1 MSSAPA
7 PAAQPTA
14 WQKFLAQLQAST
26 SSRYTQ
32 ANAVYL
38 LYTSLIMF
46 INLSLSKRAND
57 AYTDDVCAC
66 PPSLLP
72 PPPWGSCT
80 PLSHAPPPP
89 RPLYCRRR
97 PDPRARPSLTRLY
110 PPRRLLLQP
119 HYIRV

>member
-66 PPSLLP
+66 PPS
-72 PPPWGSCT
+72 
-80 PLSHAPPPP
+80 
-89 RPLYCRRR
+89 
-97 PDPRARPSLTRLY
+97 
-110 PPRRLLLQP
+110 
-119 HYIRV
+119 